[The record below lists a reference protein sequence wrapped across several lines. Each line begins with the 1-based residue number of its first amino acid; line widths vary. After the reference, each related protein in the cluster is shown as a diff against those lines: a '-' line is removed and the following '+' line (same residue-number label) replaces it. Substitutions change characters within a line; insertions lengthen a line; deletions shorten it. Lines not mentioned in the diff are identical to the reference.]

1 MSTQPLGIRV
11 ICDAKRSA
19 SCRDYIETGALQIYN
34 ARIIARHEGWDT
46 TPEVPRRDIC
56 PACMRGK
63 QLLDQDVALVA
74 MFERTDRIRC
84 DIDNLVKAV
93 TDAIQSTRAS
103 KSHMGRIGPV
113 LRDDSQIVDM
123 RVRLV
128 RGASTDGTTVAIL
141 ATEGDPS

>member
-93 TDAIQSTRAS
+93 TDAIQSTRAAHARES
-103 KSHMGRIGPV
+103 EKVWKVEEIMNDIEGSDPTTWERLRAALDTMGA
-113 LRDDSQIVDM
+113 DQ
-123 RVRLV
+123 
-128 RGASTDGTTVAIL
+128 
-141 ATEGDPS
+141 

>member
-1 MSTQPLGIRV
+1 MTTIYPLDGDVLVAFTVPGKPIPKKRPRVTRNGVYTPHETTAFEQSVTVAATQ
-11 ICDAKRSA
+11 A
-19 SCRDYIETGALQIYN
+19 
-34 ARIIARHEGWDT
+34 
-46 TPEVPRRDIC
+46 
-56 PACMRGK
+56 MRGK

>member
-84 DIDNLVKAV
+84 DIAEVISHAAPIDWDLSLERLDE
-93 TDAIQSTRAS
+93 DAADGLRHVARAIIERLRS
-103 KSHMGRIGPV
+103 QGRIE
-113 LRDDSQIVDM
+113 
-123 RVRLV
+123 
-128 RGASTDGTTVAIL
+128 
-141 ATEGDPS
+141 ATR